1 MSKLAASQTLY
12 SVLGVNRHADNT
24 QIRQAYRHLALA
36 THPDK
41 GGSAGEFLK
50 VVEAFEV
57 LSDAQKRAT
66 YDEDLQRTGS
76 QDGRGIQAA
85 ADRRRGAHTHGL
97 YDMQPK
103 NEYTLNRSLAV
114 LLHSQQGAQR
124 QRPRRPKQMLLG
136 CRTWA
141 ARKQCFGLRATK
153 TKLHLGFAEVKPIRT
168 RSLVKAG
175 APQRRQSERRPC
187 G

>member
-85 ADRRRGAHTHGL
+85 ADRRRAEADAAQAQADAFGL
-97 YDMQPK
+97 PDLGKTDPDQKPCEGWGTTEETK
-103 NEYTLNRSLAV
+103 RAKALWLELLDESAKRRADTRQHSEHSLA
-114 LLHSQQGAQR
+114 S
-124 QRPRRPKQMLLG
+124 
-136 CRTWA
+136 
-141 ARKQCFGLRATK
+141 
-153 TKLHLGFAEVKPIRT
+153 
-168 RSLVKAG
+168 
-175 APQRRQSERRPC
+175 
-187 G
+187 

>member
-1 MSKLAASQTLY
+1 MAPFAFAEMSKLAASQTLY
-12 SVLGVNRHADNT
+12 SVLGVSRHADNS

-66 YDEDLQRTGS
+66 YDEDLHRTGS
-76 QDGRGIQAA
+76 QDGRG
-85 ADRRRGAHTHGL
+85 DL
-97 YDMQPK
+97 
-103 NEYTLNRSLAV
+103 SAV
-114 LLHSQQGAQR
+114 
-124 QRPRRPKQMLLG
+124 
-136 CRTWA
+136 
-141 ARKQCFGLRATK
+141 
-153 TKLHLGFAEVKPIRT
+153 
-168 RSLVKAG
+168 
-175 APQRRQSERRPC
+175 ERRPS

>member
-1 MSKLAASQTLY
+1 MSEALIQTSINSSFVRKTRSKDGESAHEALARRMSKLAASQTLY

-85 ADRRRGAHTHGL
+85 ADRRQGVYHTSTVYMTCG
-97 YDMQPK
+97 
-103 NEYTLNRSLAV
+103 
-114 LLHSQQGAQR
+114 QR
-124 QRPRRPKQMLLG
+124 MNTP
-136 CRTWA
+136 
-141 ARKQCFGLRATK
+141 
-153 TKLHLGFAEVKPIRT
+153 
-168 RSLVKAG
+168 
-175 APQRRQSERRPC
+175 
-187 G
+187 